1 MFTVPGDGNLDMR
14 ELAKVVHQSDYE
26 GWIVVEAEQDPSIS
40 NPFEF
45 AKKGYEYLTKDLKF

>member
-14 ELAKVVHQSDYE
+14 ELAKALHQSDYE

-45 AKKGYEYLTKDLKF
+45 AKKDMSI